1 MNILYITSEAAPFCK
16 TGGLADVLGS
26 LPPAVAAEGDRVSVL
41 LPLYGQIAQRWRE
54 KMNFRCYIYVDLGWR
69 HEYCGLFSLEYRGVT
84 WYFVDNE
91 RYFRRRSLY
100 GDMDD
105 GERFAFFSKAAEALL
120 PHLAEYPNVIH
131 CNDWQ
136 TALVPVYL
144 RDAGNDLPVV
154 FTIHNIEY
162 QGKYGP
168 ETVEDLFG
176 LNRGWYDGGILR
188 MDGCV
193 NLMKAAMLTA
203 NAVTTVSP
211 TYARQLHDPA
221 YACGL
226 EQVVQLIDYKLSGV
240 LNGLDMESFD
250 PAHDASL
257 PQTYD
262 PDHMEGKAVC
272 KRELQRQLGLAQEP
286 DTPLTAIVSRLV
298 GHKGMDLVCQG
309 LGGIMA
315 TGCQLV
321 VLGQGE
327 PQFED
332 TFRWA
337 QSRWPGRVSA
347 QITYSDNL
355 SRRVYGAADLFL
367 MPSRSEPCG
376 LSQLIAM
383 RYGAV
388 PIVRQ
393 TGGLNDTVRSC
404 QVGQPDG
411 NGYVFSACTAHD
423 LCQTLGQ
430 AVGLYRGDRL
440 GFDAVRRRG
449 MTEDFGWGRSAGGYG
464 GGYGSGYSSG
474 GRSGYL
480 NREYNAGEGRGFGSA
495 YANRGQS
502 MGGYGSGYGRSGGSA
517 GYGSG
522 YGSAY
527 GSGKTNGA
535 AQRNAAKQINF
546 TGTPAPKPV
555 STGPKHYEPGD
566 IVEHKV
572 FGRGQV
578 VAVKPAAGDQIVE
591 INFEKVGIK
600 KTMANFAPLTKITE
614 E

>member
-26 LPPAVAAEGDRVSVL
+26 LPPAVAAEGDHTAVL

-84 WYFVDNE
+84 WYFADNE
-91 RYFRRRSLY
+91 RYFRRRGLY

-105 GERFAFFSKAAEALL
+105 GERFAFFSKAAVALL
-120 PHLAEYPNVIH
+120 PHLAEYPNVVH

-154 FTIHNIEY
+154 FTIHNVEY

-211 TYARQLHDPA
+211 TYAAQLHDPA

-226 EQVVQLIDYKLSGV
+226 EQVVHLIDYKLSGV
-240 LNGLDMESFD
+240 LNGLDTESYN
-250 PAHDASL
+250 PAHDGSL
-257 PQTYD
+257 PRTFD

-272 KRELQRQLGLAQEP
+272 KAELQRQLGLAQEP
-286 DTPLTAIVSRLV
+286 DTPLMAIVSRLV

-309 LGGIMA
+309 LEGLMA

-327 PQFED
+327 GYYED
-332 TFRWA
+332 FFRA
-337 QSRWPGRVSA
+337 QAGRYVGRTA
-347 QITYSDNL
+347 ALITYSEGL
-355 SRRVYGAADLFL
+355 SRRIYAGADLFL

-376 LSQLIAM
+376 LSQMIAM

-388 PIVRQ
+388 PIVRR
-393 TGGLNDTVRSC
+393 TGGLADSVHSC

-411 NGYVFSACTAHD
+411 TGYLFEDYDAGAMLSVI
-423 LCQTLGQ
+423 GQ
-430 AVGLYRGDRL
+430 ATGLYKGERT
-440 GFDAVRRRG
+440 GFAAVQRRG
-449 MTEDFGWGRSAGGYG
+449 MTADFSWTRSARLYHDI
-464 GGYGSGYSSG
+464 YSK
-474 GRSGYL
+474 L
-480 NREYNAGEGRGFGSA
+480 
-495 YANRGQS
+495 
-502 MGGYGSGYGRSGGSA
+502 
-517 GYGSG
+517 
-522 YGSAY
+522 
-527 GSGKTNGA
+527 
-535 AQRNAAKQINF
+535 
-546 TGTPAPKPV
+546 
-555 STGPKHYEPGD
+555 
-566 IVEHKV
+566 
-572 FGRGQV
+572 
-578 VAVKPAAGDQIVE
+578 
-591 INFEKVGIK
+591 
-600 KTMANFAPLTKITE
+600 
-614 E
+614 

>member
-26 LPPAVAAEGDRVSVL
+26 LPPAVAAEGDHTAVL

-193 NLMKAAMLTA
+193 NLMKGAMLTA

-211 TYARQLHDPA
+211 TYAAQLHDPA

-226 EQVVQLIDYKLSGV
+226 EQVVHLIDYKLSGV
-240 LNGLDMESFD
+240 LNGLDIESYN
-250 PAHDASL
+250 PAHDGSL
-257 PQTYD
+257 PRTFD

-298 GHKGMDLVCQG
+298 SHKGLDLICEV
-309 LGGIMA
+309 LHDMMELPL
-315 TGCQLV
+315 QLV
-321 VLGQGE
+321 ILGKGDRKY
-327 PQFED
+327 ED
-332 TFRWA
+332 FFGWA
-337 QSRWPGRVSA
+337 AQQYPGRMAVRLD
-347 QITYSDNL
+347 YNEDL
-355 SRRVYGAADLFL
+355 SMAIYAGADLFL
-367 MPSRSEPCG
+367 MPSKSEPCG
-376 LSQLIAM
+376 LSQMIAM
-383 RYGAV
+383 RYGTV
-388 PIVRQ
+388 PIVRE
-393 TGGLNDTVRSC
+393 TGGLKDTV
-404 QVGQPDG
+404 QPYEAWRDDG
-411 NGYVFSACTAHD
+411 NGFTFANYAS
-423 LCQTLGQ
+423 
-430 AVGLYRGDRL
+430 GDML
-440 GFDAVRRRG
+440 
-449 MTEDFGWGRSAGGYG
+449 
-464 GGYGSGYSSG
+464 
-474 GRSGYL
+474 
-480 NREYNAGEGRGFGSA
+480 
-495 YANRGQS
+495 
-502 MGGYGSGYGRSGGSA
+502 
-517 GYGSG
+517 
-522 YGSAY
+522 
-527 GSGKTNGA
+527 
-535 AQRNAAKQINF
+535 
-546 TGTPAPKPV
+546 
-555 STGPKHYEPGD
+555 
-566 IVEHKV
+566 
-572 FGRGQV
+572 
-578 VAVKPAAGDQIVE
+578 
-591 INFEKVGIK
+591 
-600 KTMANFAPLTKITE
+600 
-614 E
+614 